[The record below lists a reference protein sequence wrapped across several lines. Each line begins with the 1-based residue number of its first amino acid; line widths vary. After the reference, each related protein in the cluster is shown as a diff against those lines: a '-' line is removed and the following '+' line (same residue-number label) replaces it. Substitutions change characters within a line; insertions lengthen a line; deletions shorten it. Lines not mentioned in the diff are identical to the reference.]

1 MRPRLEYGEGLMTM
15 RLRVPDGLSS
25 AEEARHQVAS
35 ALEAHGYEGD
45 VSIILLLVSEM
56 VTNAV
61 LHALPPVDLVLDVDG
76 ASVTVTVGDGDAD
89 HVPEMSREP
98 IGDPERVTGRGLQIV
113 DQLADAWG
121 YDKYA
126 DGGKSVWFTIGSVGS

>member
-1 MRPRLEYGEGLMTM
+1 
-15 RLRVPDGLSS
+15 
-25 AEEARHQVAS
+25 
-35 ALEAHGYEGD
+35 
-45 VSIILLLVSEM
+45 
-56 VTNAV
+56 
-61 LHALPPVDLVLDVDG
+61 
-76 ASVTVTVGDGDAD
+76 
-89 HVPEMSREP
+89 MSREP